1 LFTFGDQNKAM
12 LELFITGF
20 LQIRLT
26 DAIDILLVATLM
38 YVLYNLLKG
47 TAAINIFLGIIA
59 IFVLWRL
66 VSILEMEMLSQILG
80 AFISVGFIALIV
92 VFQPEIRQFL
102 LLIGTPRFLDNILK
116 RFDFLK
122 FNTGTAELDVD
133 PIVAACR
140 KMSVSKTGALIVI
153 AKLNELR
160 QYAETGQLI
169 DAKISDDLLMNIFFK
184 NSPLHDGAVVI
195 LNNRI
200 HTARTVL
207 PVSGDKSISGE
218 LGLRH
223 RAAVGIT
230 EKTDAL
236 AIIISEE
243 TGGISY
249 AHRGNIFLNITGSQL
264 RDFLVSEFNQEQDA
278 VKEEKTAAT

>member
-1 LFTFGDQNKAM
+1 M

-26 DAIDILLVATLM
+26 DVIDIVLVATLM
-38 YVLYNLLKG
+38 YLLYNLLKG

-116 RFDFLK
+116 RFDFFK
-122 FNTGTAELDVD
+122 FNKGATELDVD

-160 QYAETGQLI
+160 QYTETGLLI
-169 DAKISDDLLMNIFFK
+169 DAQISDDLLLNIFFK

-207 PVSGDKSISGE
+207 PVSVDKSISGE

-223 RAAVGIT
+223 RAALGIT
-230 EKTDAL
+230 EKTDAVAL
-236 AIIISEE
+236 IISEE
-243 TGGISY
+243 TGDISY
-249 AHRGNIFLNITGSQL
+249 AHRGNITLNITGSQL
-264 RDFLVSEFNQEQDA
+264 RDYLDLEFNQEQDG
-278 VKEEKTAAT
+278 EIEKSAPHSS